1 MIKEGIFYVL
11 KLEFYNKFLLYLFI
25 FKNILSLQN
34 SKQNMHDFVLFQ
46 GKKMLQHNTKKYLFE
61 FYFISLVLSVAH
73 LLSSSELCF
82 VCLCVCVFFPF
93 SADVSRVC

>member
-46 GKKMLQHNTKKYLFE
+46 GKKMLQHNTKKYLF
-61 FYFISLVLSVAH
+61 IGVI
-73 LLSSSELCF
+73 
-82 VCLCVCVFFPF
+82 
-93 SADVSRVC
+93 